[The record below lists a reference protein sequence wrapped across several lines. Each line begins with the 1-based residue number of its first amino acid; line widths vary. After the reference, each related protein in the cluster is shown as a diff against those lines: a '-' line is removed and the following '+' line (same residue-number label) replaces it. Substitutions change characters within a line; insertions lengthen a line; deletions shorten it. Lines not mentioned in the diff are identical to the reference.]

1 MDISKYRGDFPILNT
16 EDAPIYLDSAC
27 MTLRP
32 QQVIDSIME
41 YYTKYP
47 ACGGR
52 SVHRM
57 SWQVTEGFEMAR
69 DSLRR
74 FLGAEKTSEIVFTR
88 LELLFRLICFTD
100 IFVKSKRRLVA
111 RLWCI

>member
-1 MDISKYRGDFPILNT
+1 MDISKYRLDFPVLNT
-16 EDAPIYLDSAC
+16 ENAPTYLDSAC

-32 QQVIDSIME
+32 QAVIDSIME
-41 YYTKYP
+41 YYTDYP

-88 LELLFRLICFTD
+88 NTTEGLN
-100 IFVKSKRRLVA
+100 LVA
-111 RLWCI
+111 NGLRLKKGDKVLTSD